1 MNYYNRHIGDYARD
15 TSHLSFAEDG
25 AYNRMLD
32 YYYATE
38 APLPLDRAILYRRVR
53 ARSKAERGMIDRLL
67 TEFFTETADGWRKG
81 RCDEEIA
88 KAIENGEESAAK
100 RENEKERQRR
110 HRERRKTLFDKLREC
125 DIVPKFDTPTEE
137 LQRLLD
143 THLSRD
149 SHALVTRTAT
159 AIHKPIA
166 NNQEPKERS
175 NPIARGDKSPSHVSA
190 VNGEAVAFIPLAGG
204 KEFGVSKALLAELE
218 AAYPMVDGPQTLKE
232 IRAWCITNPTRCKTE
247 RGAPRFL
254 NRWFEQVQ
262 NRG

>member
-25 AYNRMLD
+25 ASNRMLD

-100 RENEKERQRR
+100 RENEKERDDD
-110 HRERRKTLFDKLREC
+110 E
-125 DIVPKFDTPTEE
+125 
-137 LQRLLD
+137 
-143 THLSRD
+143 
-149 SHALVTRTAT
+149 
-159 AIHKPIA
+159 
-166 NNQEPKERS
+166 
-175 NPIARGDKSPSHVSA
+175 
-190 VNGEAVAFIPLAGG
+190 
-204 KEFGVSKALLAELE
+204 
-218 AAYPMVDGPQTLKE
+218 
-232 IRAWCITNPTRCKTE
+232 
-247 RGAPRFL
+247 
-254 NRWFEQVQ
+254 
-262 NRG
+262 